1 MPTQVTLTRALLA
14 QLYDQLFGET
24 LPEKFLFGV
33 RGAVPVSA
41 GSLTLTQ
48 QAQSADA
55 YDDAIGFMAGQ
66 NGHAY
71 LGSVD
76 PGKYYTTHPMDAS
89 LGCAHVMEGH
99 YTFVKGPH
107 KHEAHAWKG
116 QNVKCWR
123 DKNRNGTQDPAEK
136 TIFVVTTSIDL
147 HYGGNS
153 NVVGEYSAGCQ
164 VVKQPNWPA
173 YRDNTYSLFGNQAT
187 YWLLHINSLLQL
199 QQKKPLP
206 TVFINGVALP
216 KDTPMWFSEEGRIV
230 SPARS
235 FLSQLQLDHAPIKFT
250 YKATPTPAITF
261 ANGRSAGGKLVSGQL
276 VCAVGDMLR
285 ALDAGA
291 TVGGSIEK
299 AVVTATSS
307 HFEAISPITQQI
319 ATLPEAA
326 DETPIPNP

>member
-99 YTFVKGPH
+99 YTFVKGP
-107 KHEAHAWKG
+107 
-116 QNVKCWR
+116 
-123 DKNRNGTQDPAEK
+123 
-136 TIFVVTTSIDL
+136 S
-147 HYGGNS
+147 
-153 NVVGEYSAGCQ
+153 
-164 VVKQPNWPA
+164 
-173 YRDNTYSLFGNQAT
+173 QA
-187 YWLLHINSLLQL
+187 
-199 QQKKPLP
+199 
-206 TVFINGVALP
+206 
-216 KDTPMWFSEEGRIV
+216 
-230 SPARS
+230 
-235 FLSQLQLDHAPIKFT
+235 
-250 YKATPTPAITF
+250 
-261 ANGRSAGGKLVSGQL
+261 
-276 VCAVGDMLR
+276 
-285 ALDAGA
+285 
-291 TVGGSIEK
+291 
-299 AVVTATSS
+299 
-307 HFEAISPITQQI
+307 
-319 ATLPEAA
+319 
-326 DETPIPNP
+326 